1 MYVCEVSCSRYSTMT
16 YINAKPTH
24 IYVPLRFIF
33 YRYDDNQQ
41 NGQGIRYKY
50 LFIGNNVTK
59 I

>member
-16 YINAKPTH
+16 YINVKPTQ

-33 YRYDDNQQ
+33 YRYDNQQ